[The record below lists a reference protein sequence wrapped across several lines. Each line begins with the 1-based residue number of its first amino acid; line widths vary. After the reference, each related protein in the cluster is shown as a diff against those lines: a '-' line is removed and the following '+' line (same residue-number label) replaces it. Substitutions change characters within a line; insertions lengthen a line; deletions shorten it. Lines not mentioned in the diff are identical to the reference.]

1 LKIKKAMK
9 YPTKI
14 AYGVNY
20 GKLND
25 VSDRF
30 CWYL

>member
-1 LKIKKAMK
+1 MK

-14 AYGVNY
+14 SYGVNY
-20 GKLND
+20 GQLND

>member
-1 LKIKKAMK
+1 ME

-14 AYGVNY
+14 SYGVNY
-20 GKLND
+20 GELND